1 MAGYDDTR
9 RKILETLLQR
19 PVGTEIQPENHQD
32 FALSLLDYIRSVELI
47 SGSTLIGVAYQDTV
61 PVQSDDANE
70 AYIAGVAQERTVV
83 FQNFRDVNGDPL
95 TVTTEEMEAK
105 LVILIW
111 NRQYWSKL
119 EISANIVS
127 QAENAYYFYNLTIRK
142 QYASVAAMNAD
153 NVSPIG
159 NDGRVIK
166 RGEIVSVRNPS
177 NSSEDAVYSYELD
190 TEGNPSWVLQM
201 KLSALATRMID
212 GGSASVKLDT
222 IQNRRDTRA
231 NWETN
236 NPVLAEGEMG
246 FVLDDKNSYK
256 VGDGVTKWNDLLLL
270 RGYSGNIAQELGDD
284 ANAVISQK
292 GITDVLKYLV
302 GNDNKIEV
310 GTTNFGVLD
319 NIRTAGFYVL
329 TSNNLPA
336 YHMLVTWDN
345 MLHCFN
351 QWLFGNLTL
360 TNGVVNGGHKDG
372 VFNIICRTY
381 SVRWTVGGGSDDVEI
396 TAQSWNKW
404 RYLQS
409 FFLYDKDGNIG
420 NEEKT
425 YGIGALDNKLTIL
438 QSKVIELVDDLENDF
453 NDKIADLED
462 DYDYLLLEYQKLI
475 VWVGKLED
483 MINDNYVIEDG
494 SITEAQLSDSVKN
507 LLLHRI
513 DWSNLYTAK
522 LGKYIVTNNDTPVGY
537 VNTLSLNNSYKVQ
550 IFTTTMVYD
559 EENATFVSGTSYSK
573 INTYIRRYSI
583 EYDEWDDWEDFT
595 DRGESGGTVTVD
607 ATYKPILSGSTVITN
622 SVGGIK
628 SGTTLNSLSGNSFS
642 QILEMMLVSESWNNP
657 NYTHNISVST
667 PESPVKVGSTAVPP
681 AYNATWNSNIQ
692 SDSEKEI
699 YLSFNTNLNGTVYKK
714 SGTYTYTITY
724 SYPAGYYIITS
735 NLGNTKTV
743 TVPSV
748 SNATIT
754 RSVIATYPW
763 FINNTE
769 QSLVAIGSSKTIEV
783 ELTGSPSIKVP
794 FTNSTVTIQ
803 VDLGFGWMDVS
814 WDESV
819 DNSNLGN
826 AIEETVPYKVYTKPD
841 SYTSSVKHKIT
852 IKLSK

>member
-9 RKILETLLQR
+9 NKILETLLQR

-111 NRQYWSKL
+111 NRQYWSKQ

-153 NVSPIG
+153 KISPMG

-190 TEGNPSWVLQM
+190 ADGNPSWVLQM
-201 KLSALATRMID
+201 KLSALATRTID

-222 IQNRRDTRA
+222 IQNRRDTKA

-236 NPVLAEGEMG
+236 NPVLAEGEIG
-246 FVLDDKNSYK
+246 LVLDDKNSYK
-256 VGDGVTKWNDLLLL
+256 VGDGVTKWNDLPL
-270 RGYSGNIAQELGDD
+270 RGYNGNIAQELGDD

-310 GTTNFGVLD
+310 GTSNFGVLD
-319 NIRTAGFYVL
+319 NIQTAGFYVL
-329 TSNNLPA
+329 TSSNLPA

-345 MLHCFN
+345 MHHGVN

-360 TNGVVNGGHKDG
+360 TNGVVSGGHTDG

-381 SVRWTVGGGSDDVEI
+381 SVSRTVEGGSDNVEV
-396 TAQSWNKW
+396 TAKSWNRW

-425 YGIGALDNKLTIL
+425 YGTGALDNKLTIL
-438 QSKVIELVDDLENDF
+438 QNKVIELVDDLESDF

-483 MINDNYVIEDG
+483 MLNANFAPLKNCLKILEYSENPVTDG
-494 SITEAQLSDSVKN
+494 TYLKKDADGDIACLVYYDGNEITYIDPVQGEEYLVNGLYYMYNGIMIVPLGYEERTFTGGDSVTDDFAGI
-507 LLLHRI
+507 I
-513 DWSNLYTAK
+513 DGGGSAAN
-522 LGKYIVTNNDTPVGY
+522 IVM
-537 VNTLSLNNSYKVQ
+537 K
-550 IFTTTMVYD
+550 
-559 EENATFVSGTSYSK
+559 K
-573 INTYIRRYSI
+573 I
-583 EYDEWDDWEDFT
+583 DC
-595 DRGESGGTVTVD
+595 
-607 ATYKPILSGSTVITN
+607 
-622 SVGGIK
+622 
-628 SGTTLNSLSGNSFS
+628 
-642 QILEMMLVSESWNNP
+642 
-657 NYTHNISVST
+657 
-667 PESPVKVGSTAVPP
+667 
-681 AYNATWNSNIQ
+681 
-692 SDSEKEI
+692 
-699 YLSFNTNLNGTVYKK
+699 
-714 SGTYTYTITY
+714 
-724 SYPAGYYIITS
+724 
-735 NLGNTKTV
+735 
-743 TVPSV
+743 
-748 SNATIT
+748 
-754 RSVIATYPW
+754 
-763 FINNTE
+763 
-769 QSLVAIGSSKTIEV
+769 
-783 ELTGSPSIKVP
+783 TGSKKN
-794 FTNSTVTIQ
+794 F
-803 VDLGFGWMDVS
+803 
-814 WDESV
+814 
-819 DNSNLGN
+819 
-826 AIEETVPYKVYTKPD
+826 
-841 SYTSSVKHKIT
+841 
-852 IKLSK
+852 